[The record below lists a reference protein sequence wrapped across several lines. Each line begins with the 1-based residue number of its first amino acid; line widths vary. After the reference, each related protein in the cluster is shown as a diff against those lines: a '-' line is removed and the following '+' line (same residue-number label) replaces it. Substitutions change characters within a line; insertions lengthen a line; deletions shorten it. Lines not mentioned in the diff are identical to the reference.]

1 MSEEMN
7 EDRMQVKCNYDDGM
21 MHIQGVTSTMC
32 EGMNR
37 KYGYAERMQCQKGVS
52 DWLKMQTPTLKSGA
66 SGEMMYIP
74 FEILRYENGVVQF
87 MVRGDELNHPEGMV
101 CDINPAK
108 NDIKGLLAF
117 ARNANLITQVV
128 GAEPHVGKGEEE

>member
-1 MSEEMN
+1 MSEQMN

-66 SGEMMYIP
+66 SGEMMYI
-74 FEILRYENGVVQF
+74 
-87 MVRGDELNHPEGMV
+87 HPEGMV

-108 NDIKGLLAF
+108 NDIKGLLTF

>member
-1 MSEEMN
+1 MSEQMN

-52 DWLKMQTPTLKSGA
+52 DWLKMQTKT
-66 SGEMMYIP
+66 
-74 FEILRYENGVVQF
+74 
-87 MVRGDELNHPEGMV
+87 
-101 CDINPAK
+101 
-108 NDIKGLLAF
+108 
-117 ARNANLITQVV
+117 
-128 GAEPHVGKGEEE
+128 GKGFLNDFFFVFHVSPSGFLKFFEVDC